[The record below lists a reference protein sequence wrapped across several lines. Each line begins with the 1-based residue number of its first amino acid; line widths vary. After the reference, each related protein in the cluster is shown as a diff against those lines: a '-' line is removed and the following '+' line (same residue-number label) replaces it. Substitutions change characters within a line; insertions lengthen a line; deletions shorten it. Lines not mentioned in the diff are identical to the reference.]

1 MFQGWPQCGQ
11 CLGDSL
17 RVVRDVC
24 FDCFVAC
31 CENKPQPPV
40 LLQSSWQAAVRVLAA
55 GLRGAAV
62 QAAFALLPGL
72 PGQPYGRLK
81 CVGMAIFLRAKQDQ
95 WGALKEPAVKLPSY
109 DTREY
114 LIQGNT

>member
-1 MFQGWPQCGQ
+1 MQCFKGGRRVASA
-11 CLGDSL
+11 LGDSL

-24 FDCFVAC
+24 FACFVAC
-31 CENKPQPPV
+31 CENMPQPPV

-95 WGALKEPAVKLPSY
+95 WGALKEAAVTLPS
-109 DTREY
+109 
-114 LIQGNT
+114 